1 MIYFDN
7 AATTFPKP
15 RAVGEAVTQAMRL
28 YGANPG
34 RSGHQMAVK
43 TAEQVYACRERA
55 AQLFGC
61 QPEQVV
67 FTQNCTHA
75 INMAIKGVAQPGD
88 HFIISDLEH
97 NAVARTVH
105 QLYLDG
111 IASYTI
117 AATGPTEETTLA
129 SFAQAL
135 RPNTKMI
142 CCTHGSNVF
151 GNILPVAK
159 IGGLA
164 RANNVLMLVDA
175 AQTAGVLDID
185 VVRDNIDFLCM
196 PGHKSL
202 YGPSGTG
209 MLIINCQEPLHTL
222 MEGGTGSASLELA
235 MPDFLP
241 DRLESGTINTTGI
254 IGLKSGMGYVM
265 RHGTKKLYTHEMSLA
280 QAIYRQLSPNPQVHF
295 YGPPPT
301 MGQTLPVLAFT
312 VGRLDGMETS
322 ELLSRHGIATR
333 GGFHCAK
340 LAHEKMGTNEIGV
353 ARVSI
358 GGFNTMEHV
367 NYLCNTVKKYC
378 KSVE

>member
-15 RAVGEAVTQAMRL
+15 KSVNEAVAQAMRF

-34 RSGHQMAVK
+34 RSGHDMAVK
-43 TAEQVYACRERA
+43 TSEQVYACRERA
-55 AQLFGC
+55 AQLFGS

-67 FTQNCTHA
+67 FAQNCTHA
-75 INMAIKGVAQPGD
+75 INMAIKAVAQPGD

-97 NAVARTVH
+97 NAVARTIH
-105 QLYLDG
+105 QLYEDG
-111 IASYTI
+111 IISYTI
-117 AATGPTEETTLA
+117 AGTSSDDNLTLA
-129 SFAQAL
+129 SFAQAI

-151 GNILPVAK
+151 GNILPVAE
-159 IGGLA
+159 IGRLA
-164 RANNVLMLVDA
+164 HQNNVLMLVDA
-175 AQTAGVLDID
+175 AQTAGVLDIN
-185 VVRDNIDFLCM
+185 VQRDNIDFLCM

-209 MLIINCQEPLHTL
+209 MLIINCDAPLRTL

-241 DRLESGTINTTGI
+241 DRMESGTINTVGI
-254 IGLKSGMGYVM
+254 IGLKAGMGYVM
-265 RHGTKKLYTHEMSLA
+265 RHGTKKLYAHEIGIAM
-280 QAIYRQLSPNPQVHF
+280 AIYRELCKNPMVHF
-295 YGPPPT
+295 YGPVPT
-301 MGQTLPVLAFT
+301 MGKTLPVLSLT
-312 VGRLDGMETS
+312 VGNLDGTETA
-322 ELLSRHGIATR
+322 EMLNKYGIATR

-340 LAHEKMGTNEIGV
+340 LAHEKMGTNEIGT
-353 ARVSI
+353 ARISI
-358 GGFNTMEHV
+358 GGFNTMEHAK
-367 NYLCNTVKKYC
+367 YLCSAVKKYC

>member
-75 INMAIKGVAQPGD
+75 INMAIKGVAQQGD

-241 DRLESGTINTTGI
+241 DRLESGTII
-254 IGLKSGMGYVM
+254 S
-265 RHGTKKLYTHEMSLA
+265 
-280 QAIYRQLSPNPQVHF
+280 
-295 YGPPPT
+295 
-301 MGQTLPVLAFT
+301 
-312 VGRLDGMETS
+312 
-322 ELLSRHGIATR
+322 
-333 GGFHCAK
+333 
-340 LAHEKMGTNEIGV
+340 
-353 ARVSI
+353 
-358 GGFNTMEHV
+358 
-367 NYLCNTVKKYC
+367 
-378 KSVE
+378 